1 MEKQQLKQARVVF
14 FEEGHRYLTA
24 DGRELSGITSI
35 IKRLVFPDKYK
46 GVDQTTLAESAAKGT
61 AIHNMCEEFAL
72 SGTVSDFMPDE
83 VTNFVTMCSVNGL
96 RFIDSEYLVSDGGQN
111 FATRIDLVDENCNLY
126 DIKTTSS
133 LDKEYLSWQL
143 SIGAAFFEMQN
154 PGVEVGKLFGIWLH
168 DDRSA
173 LVEVPRLPDSAVE
186 QLLIAAMEGGEFH
199 NPLKLLAETER
210 NEMTLIASCEASII
224 RLKVQIKELE
234 ATQKEAKDF
243 MLQEMKKR
251 GVKTLETDNL
261 RITVKEAYE
270 RKSVDTDRLKKTRP
284 EIYKEYEKTSK
295 VAESLVITLK

>member
-14 FEEGHRYLTA
+14 FEEGHRYITA

-35 IKRLVFPDKYK
+35 INRLVFPDKYK
-46 GVDQTTLAESAAKGT
+46 GVDEQVLKEAAAKGT
-61 AIHNMCEEFAL
+61 AIHEMCEEFAIN
-72 SGTVSDFMPDE
+72 GTVSDFMPDE
-83 VTNFVTMCSVNGL
+83 VTNFVTMCSVNNL
-96 RFIDSEYLVSDGGQN
+96 KFIDAEYLVSDGGQN
-111 FATRIDLVDENCNLY
+111 FATKIDLVDEDCNIY
-126 DIKTTSS
+126 DIKTTST

-143 SIGAAFFEMQN
+143 SICAALFEMQN
-154 PGVEVGKLFGIWLH
+154 PGVEVGRLYGIWLH

-186 QLLIAAMEGGEFH
+186 QLLISALEGDEFR

-210 NEMTLIASCEASII
+210 NEMTLIASCEAAII
-224 RLKVQIKELE
+224 NLKEKIKELE
-234 ATQKEAKDF
+234 ATQKEAKVF
-243 MLQEMKKR
+243 MLAEMKKR

-261 RITVKEAYE
+261 RITVKDAYE

-295 VAESLVITLK
+295 VSESLIITLK

>member
-35 IKRLVFPDKYK
+35 INKLVFPDKYK
-46 GVDQTTLAESAAKGT
+46 GVDQTTLSEAAAKGT

-83 VTNFVTMCSVNGL
+83 VTNFVTMCSVNNL
-96 RFIDSEYLVSDGGQN
+96 KFIDAEYLVSDGGQN
-111 FATRIDLVDENCNLY
+111 FATKIDLVDEDCNIY
-126 DIKTTSS
+126 DIKTTSN

-261 RITVKEAYE
+261 RITVKDAYE
-270 RKSVDTDRLKKTRP
+270 RKSVDTERLKKTRP